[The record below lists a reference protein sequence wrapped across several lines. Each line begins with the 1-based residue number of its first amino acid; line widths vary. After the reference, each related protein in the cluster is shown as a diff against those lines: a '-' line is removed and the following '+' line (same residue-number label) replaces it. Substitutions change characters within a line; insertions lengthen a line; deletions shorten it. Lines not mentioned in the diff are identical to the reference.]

1 MKPKQRNW
9 SPELYD
15 RASEFHGHGG
25 PFMIIGLRIGLT
37 ALRALDSEGWF
48 GLTCTATLHWSPPD
62 SCLLDGIQ
70 SSSGCTM
77 GKRNLIV
84 KEGHGISA
92 IFHSGSKTLQITLK
106 PEVYAEIKQAMSPD
120 AEHTTPN
127 HSNETLVNQLIQADD
142 QELFTTTNKNIP
154 KTTS

>member
-1 MKPKQRNW
+1 
-9 SPELYD
+9 
-15 RASEFHGHGG
+15 
-25 PFMIIGLRIGLT
+25 MIIGLRIGLT
-37 ALRALDSEGWF
+37 ALRTLDSKGWF
-48 GLTCTATLHWSPPD
+48 SLTCTATLHWSPPD
-62 SCLLDGIQ
+62 SCVLDGIQ

>member
-1 MKPKQRNW
+1 
-9 SPELYD
+9 
-15 RASEFHGHGG
+15 
-25 PFMIIGLRIGLT
+25 MIIGLRIGLT

-106 PEVYAEIKQAMSPD
+106 PEIYAEIKQAMSPD

>member
-1 MKPKQRNW
+1 
-9 SPELYD
+9 
-15 RASEFHGHGG
+15 
-25 PFMIIGLRIGLT
+25 MIIGLRIGLT

-142 QELFTTTNKNIP
+142 HELFTITNKNVP

>member
-1 MKPKQRNW
+1 
-9 SPELYD
+9 
-15 RASEFHGHGG
+15 
-25 PFMIIGLRIGLT
+25 MIIGLRIGLT